1 MGEDQR
7 TLTADQTMLEKTE
20 WALRDIPD
28 ESYDAR
34 VALNTIEDPA
44 TRAALP
50 THKGYG
56 TETWES
62 DPDFRTQHFSQRY
75 SRLLYSLYWADQRIF
90 QERFVTAEGLRLMA
104 SRYTAAEDQSLRA
117 VFDVPLP
124 PKLTD

>member
-7 TLTADQTMLEKTE
+7 TLTADQTMLGKTE
-20 WALRDIPD
+20 WTLRETPD
-28 ESYDAR
+28 DAYDAH
-34 VALNTIEDPA
+34 VALTVIEFPA
-44 TRAALP
+44 TRAGLP

-75 SRLLYSLYWADQRIF
+75 SRLLYSLYWADQRIS
-90 QERFVTAEGLRLMA
+90 QERFITADSLRLMG